1 VYDDWRKT
9 SQTAGDSER
18 RPTQDIGG
26 TQRAPAAPGNSDVP
40 VGDLGSGSDYTV
52 FLQHLGV
59 PSSDV
64 SSSGSYGVYHSAFD
78 NFNWFKKFG
87 DPDFTYEQE
96 MARVYG
102 IEAIRMADADVL
114 PYDYEEYA
122 KEITAY
128 IEAAKKKAGK
138 DFGSQSPDFKEATD
152 AAHHFEQAAAKVF

>member
-1 VYDDWRKT
+1 
-9 SQTAGDSER
+9 
-18 RPTQDIGG
+18 
-26 TQRAPAAPGNSDVP
+26 
-40 VGDLGSGSDYTV
+40 
-52 FLQHLGV
+52 
-59 PSSDV
+59 
-64 SSSGSYGVYHSAFD
+64 
-78 NFNWFKKFG
+78 NFAWFKKFG

-138 DFGSQSPDFKEATD
+138 DFGSQSPDFKQATD
-152 AAHHFEQAAAKVF
+152 AAHHFEQAAAKVSERGQNPPKDPASLNQALRQAERALLIPDGLPNPDGRAKHRSGQHVRGSPWREHASSLDFRNNHTT